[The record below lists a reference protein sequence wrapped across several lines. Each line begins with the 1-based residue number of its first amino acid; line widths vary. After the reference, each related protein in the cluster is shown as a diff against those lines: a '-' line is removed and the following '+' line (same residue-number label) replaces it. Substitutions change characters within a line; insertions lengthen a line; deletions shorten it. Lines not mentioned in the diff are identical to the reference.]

1 MKRDQNLFDQSRH
14 HWISD
19 LPSSEDKNVWPGPLR
34 GLCLWGGR
42 GGEVRFTAWIIS
54 IHLILRRPRGAIMVG
69 VEQKSLKIWILRPSE
84 IAFLES
90 LQDFNV
96 LLLPNNGDKLN
107 NYWSMWQCY
116 LQQAF
121 YEQVIA
127 SLLWGWE
134 RGGGYGSRFTT
145 KKKSVSRFTC
155 LKKAISRKTRF

>member
-1 MKRDQNLFDQSRH
+1 MCDQGRC
-14 HWISD
+14 
-19 LPSSEDKNVWPGPLR
+19 EDFAFG
-34 GLCLWGGR
+34 GGGGGGGGR
-42 GGEVRFTAWIIS
+42 FPAWIIS

-134 RGGGYGSRFTT
+134 RGGGVWITFHNEKKIRFTIH
-145 KKKSVSRFTC
+145 VS
-155 LKKAISRKTRF
+155 